1 MKNKSPLNNCIAKL
15 GFMALCLNLF
25 LGSTQAA
32 TLVNFPFDEG
42 TGLLVND
49 TAQNLVGS
57 FGLNGVVP
65 GVDTV
70 ALTNDSPSGLPG
82 DGSLVNNRSGF
93 LFTDDTDGWLNIT
106 NGPITIEGWIKI
118 NSNFRQSNEGITG
131 YGSSYKL
138 GLRSRVLTFTLFGI
152 KDIASTYTNDFPVDE
167 WVHVAAAWNPGVG
180 VDFYITSASLTT
192 NTFTAYTAQSAARPI
207 QNTYLSVA
215 SEGINNPLVGEFDR
229 LKIHNKVLTADEIDN
244 DAVNPKASLAE
255 TLVSYN
261 FDESALPATNSVSGA
276 PALPLEYANPIL
288 AELYAPVWTND
299 TPTGLPGDFA
309 LAFNLDVP
317 ANKQRINLEYQVD
330 LGSNNTNYT
339 LEAWV
344 KLPEPLPTTRMVLL
358 RTSGAGPRASL
369 SINSADR
376 KLWTTVY
383 GNTDFKSSVVFPDD
397 NAWHHVAVVMEN
409 FAQVNF
415 YLDGV
420 LSQTMNRTSAN
431 VPSAAAVTNLLIGL
445 EGDTTYF
452 KGLLDRVR
460 ISNTALTADQLDSV
474 AIPAPKLSMQFN
486 GTSVV
491 LTWPASFSDYTLESA
506 ETVNAVNWTSE
517 SASVVGDQYTAELP
531 LTTAARF
538 YRLRK

>member
-1 MKNKSPLNNCIAKL
+1 MKNKIPPNNYMAKL
-15 GFMALCLNLF
+15 GLMALCLSLF
-25 LGSTQAA
+25 AGSTRAE
-32 TLVNFPFDEG
+32 TLLNFPFNEG
-42 TGLLVND
+42 SGLLVND

-65 GVDTV
+65 EVDTV
-70 ALTNDSPSGLPG
+70 ALTNDSPSGLSG

-93 LFTDDTDGWLNIT
+93 LLNDDTAGWLNIT

-118 NSNFRQSNEGITG
+118 NSNVRQPNEGIVG

-138 GLRSRVLTFTLFGI
+138 GLRNRVLTFTLFGI
-152 KDIASTYTNDFPVDE
+152 KDIASTYTNVFPVDE

-180 VDFYITSASLTT
+180 VDFYVTSATLTT
-192 NTFTAYTAQSAARPI
+192 NTFTAYTATAARPI
-207 QNTYLSVA
+207 VNSYLAIA
-215 SEGINNPLVGEFDR
+215 SEGLNNPLVGEFDR
-229 LKIHNKVLTADEIDN
+229 MRIHNKVLAAGEIDN
-244 DAVNPKASLAE
+244 DAANPKAPLAE
-255 TLVSYN
+255 TLVAYN
-261 FDESALPATNSVSGA
+261 FDESAMPSTNTVSGA
-276 PALPLEYANPIL
+276 PSLPLIAGNFYL
-288 AELYAPVWTND
+288 APFYAPVWTND
-299 TPTGLPGDFA
+299 TPTGLPDDFA

-317 ANKQRINLEYQVD
+317 TNKQRINLEYQVD

-344 KLPEPLPTTRMVLL
+344 KLPEPLPTTRMILF

-376 KLWTTVY
+376 KLWTTIY

-409 FAQVNF
+409 FAQMKF

-420 LSQTMNRTSAN
+420 LSQTMNRTASGNA
-431 VPSAAAVTNLLIGL
+431 SGAAVTNLLIGL

-460 ISNTALTADQLDSV
+460 ISNSALSADQLDSA

-486 GTSVV
+486 GTSIV
-491 LTWPASFSDYTLESA
+491 LTWPASFAGYTLESA
-506 ETVNAVNWTSE
+506 ETVDATTWAVE
-517 SASVVGDQYTAELP
+517 SASVVGDQYTADIS
-531 LTTAARF
+531 LTTATRF